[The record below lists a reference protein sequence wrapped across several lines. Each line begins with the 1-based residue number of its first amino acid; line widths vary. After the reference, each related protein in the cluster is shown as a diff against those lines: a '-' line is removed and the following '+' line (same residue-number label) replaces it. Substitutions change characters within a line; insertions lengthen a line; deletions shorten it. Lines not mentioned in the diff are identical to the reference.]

1 MTGKKEKTMPSDLT
15 ILNVM
20 GPYREPQEPAMSY
33 DYSVQRSD
41 WATPQGVR
49 VKVSIE
55 HELDYLKNTILEFS
69 GGSVGQQMRC
79 NQLLVRAIADQKLA
93 IADADG
99 QLSER
104 LDIMVGPFVGDT
116 EERLFGLLDRWMQ
129 AEKVSLR
136 QLLKDQ
142 LGL

>member
-1 MTGKKEKTMPSDLT
+1 MPSDLT
-15 ILNVM
+15 VLNVM

-33 DYSVQRSD
+33 DYSVQRPN

-49 VKVSIE
+49 IKVSIE

-79 NQLLVRAIADQKLA
+79 NQLLVRAIADQKLELV
-93 IADADG
+93 DADG
-99 QLSER
+99 QLDDR
-104 LDIMVGPFVGDT
+104 LDIMIGPFVGDT
-116 EERLFGLLDRWMQ
+116 GGRLFGLLDEWMQ
-129 AEKVSLR
+129 AEKATLR

-142 LGL
+142 LGI